1 MLGTRFVAAFRRHF
15 PDLLGKRVVVGVS
28 GGSDSVA
35 LLRLLV
41 AARAELGVAPVVA
54 HIHHH
59 LRGEEADA
67 DRSFCE
73 HLAASLGVPFALRH
87 MDPRPPRGCSPEA
100 WWRQE
105 RYRLLEEVR
114 QTVDGAAV
122 ATAHTRDDQAETVL
136 LKVLRGAG
144 PRGVAG
150 VRWRVGAVVRP
161 LLDFRREEL
170 RGWLAALAQGWRE
183 DASNTQERRPRAV
196 VRQDLLPA
204 LCRHWPAAVDH
215 LAALAE
221 MLAEDE
227 EALSALLAERGAF
240 PTLRAGVPLE
250 GVRSLPP
257 ALQRRWLL
265 ALAARLPLAEPP
277 SRSQLDQFRRLL
289 GGEQPAAVDLGRRW
303 VIRRRAGLL
312 LLSPP
317 PLAPFAPVAVVV
329 PCELTLPGGFE
340 ARVGVSR
347 PQRWGWRVFLSRR
360 CEGSR
365 LAWRSPAAGE
375 RFPATRTSLAAALAR
390 AGVPAEWRR
399 GWPVLEADGTMVWA
413 PGVGVA
419 PGWEGDAGGVVAEL
433 EEPWQGLDR

>member
-1 MLGTRFVAAFRRHF
+1 MLVTRFAAAFRRYF
-15 PDLLGKRVVVGVS
+15 PDLLGRRVVVGIS

-41 AARAELGVAPVVA
+41 TTRQELGVEPLAA
-54 HIHHH
+54 HVHHH
-59 LRGEEADA
+59 LRGEEAEG

-73 HLAASLGVPFALRH
+73 QLATSLAVPFALRH
-87 MDPRPPRGCSPEA
+87 LDPRPPRGVSPEG

-114 QTVDGAAV
+114 QECGGVAV

-150 VRWRVGAVVRP
+150 VRRRVGAVVRP

-170 RGWLAALAQGWRE
+170 RQWLATLAQGWRE
-183 DASNTQERRPRAV
+183 DVSNTQDRRPRV
-196 VRQDLLPA
+196 LVRQEVLPA
-204 LCRHWPAAVDH
+204 LCRHWPAAVEH

-227 EALSALLAERGAF
+227 EVLAALLAQHGTF
-240 PTLRAGVPLE
+240 PTLRGGVPLE

-265 ALAARLPLAEPP
+265 AVAARLPLGEPP
-277 SRSQLDQFRRLL
+277 SRRQLDQFLQLL
-289 GGEQPAAVDLGRRW
+289 AGGQPAAVDLGRRW
-303 VIRRRAGLL
+303 VIRRRGEVLE
-312 LLSPP
+312 LSPP
-317 PLAPFAPVAVVV
+317 PLAPFAPVAVVPPSQV
-329 PCELTLPGGFE
+329 TLPGGFQ
-340 ARVGVSR
+340 ARLGVSR
-347 PQRWGWRVFLSRR
+347 PERAGWRVFLSRR
-360 CEGSR
+360 CEGSS
-365 LAWRSPAAGE
+365 LAWRSRAPGE
-375 RFPATRTSLAAALAR
+375 RLPTTRTSLSAALAR
-390 AGVPAEWRR
+390 AGVPAAWRR
-399 GWPVLEADGTMVWA
+399 GWPVLAADGTMIWA

-419 PGWEGDAGGVVAEL
+419 PGWEGGPGGVVAEL